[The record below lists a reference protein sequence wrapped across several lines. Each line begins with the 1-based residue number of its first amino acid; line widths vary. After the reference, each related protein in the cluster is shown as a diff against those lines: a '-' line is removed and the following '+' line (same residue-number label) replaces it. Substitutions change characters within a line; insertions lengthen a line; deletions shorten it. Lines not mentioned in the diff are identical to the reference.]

1 VAVILALIIGAI
13 VYTVKKKSEKSEGPA
28 PIPGPPGATDKKYA
42 DALKIAT
49 QFFDIQKC
57 KFSRRTPPPPI
68 FFFYFSQYSIK
79 VIFFLNTSSI
89 LIL

>member
-57 KFSRRTPPPPI
+57 KFSRRTPPPP